1 MTRNEFITT
10 TKTAISTYVTDTALA
25 DALNEYLDSMA
36 VADAKSKARSA
47 EKRSE
52 KWASE
57 NGQLMA
63 DIAEYLTR
71 NGMKTA
77 SEIATQ
83 FDISTSKATAV
94 AKRIPNVDI
103 GTLTEGSRVV
113 KTYGIKGE

>member
-10 TKTAISTYVTDTALA
+10 TKSAISTYVTDTALA
-25 DALNEYLDSMA
+25 ESIVAYLDSMA
-36 VADAKSKARSA
+36 NADAKSKARSA

-52 KWASE
+52 KWTLE
-57 NGQLMA
+57 NGELMQN
-63 DIAEYLTR
+63 IASYLTL

-77 SEIATQ
+77 SEIAEH
-83 FDISTSKATAV
+83 FDITTSKATAV